1 MNSFFERRY
10 VIAGIF
16 ITITIIL
23 LARLFY
29 IQLIDNRYA
38 LSASS
43 NVRRPEI
50 KNPARGPILDRDGKI
65 LVQNEAFYD
74 ITVTPKD
81 VKPFDTLEFCKLIGI
96 DKAGFDKRWA
106 KAVKNSPNLQ
116 SIFEKQLSAQTFASL
131 RERLSE
137 FPGFD
142 SSTRYLRNYPD
153 SVAAQFLGF
162 IGEVTDRDI
171 ARSGGYYRQG
181 DYIGVTGVEK
191 SYETVLRGQRG
202 VINWIVDSKNK
213 RKGHYANGLYDTAA
227 VAGQR
232 LTSSLNI
239 GIQKLGE
246 RLMKNKLG
254 SIVAIEP
261 STGVPHTT
269 QTLWLGGSVAIMP
282 PNCITTL
289 TTRSSSGRYRQ
300 GTRRVLLLNL

>member
-162 IGEVTDRDI
+162 IGEVTERDI

-232 LTSSLNI
+232 LTS
-239 GIQKLGE
+239 
-246 RLMKNKLG
+246 
-254 SIVAIEP
+254 
-261 STGVPHTT
+261 
-269 QTLWLGGSVAIMP
+269 
-282 PNCITTL
+282 
-289 TTRSSSGRYRQ
+289 
-300 GTRRVLLLNL
+300 